1 MPSRKAALVTGG
13 ATGIGRSA
21 VLALARAGFDVAVNY
36 SSSETAARET
46 AAEAEKLGAR
56 TLLVR
61 CDVSDETGVRAMLR
75 AVEEKFQRLDVLVNN
90 AGTTASWKPKD
101 LETLSLEEWDRVF
114 AVNVRGLFQVT
125 RAAVPLLRKGEK
137 PCVVNTA
144 SIVGLRP
151 GPQPLPYAAS
161 KAAVVNL
168 TKTLAWNL
176 GPEIRVNAVAPGW
189 MEGDWMKR
197 MLKDKYDDL
206 MGKRAKATPLK
217 RVVTA
222 DDVAETMM
230 SLIQSNRFVTGE
242 VVVID
247 GGFTGFDLTCCR
259 AWCRSRRN
267 SRSATARRDTGRTS
281 RSPKNFP
288 PCFGRFQDRIALVDG
303 ERRYTYGEID
313 ELSDNLALNLLELG
327 LKPLDRV
334 VPTLPNIAEFVLL
347 YFALQKIGAIPIA
360 ALVDAPLRR
369 NQPVRAA
376 LGATACVY
384 PERQGDFAFEPMIR
398 RVQAEN
404 PHARASAF
412 RSPRL
417 QAPASSHE
425 AAPAAERAE
434 EDPRSIRPTRASSSF
449 RAAPPASRS

>member
-1 MPSRKAALVTGG
+1 LPSRKAALVTGG

-46 AAEAEKLGAR
+46 AASAEKLGAG

-75 AVEEKFQRLDVLVNN
+75 AVEQKFQKLDVLVNN
-90 AGTTASWKPKD
+90 AGTTASWKPRD

-125 RAAVPLLRKGEK
+125 RAALPLLRKGEN
-137 PCVVNTA
+137 PSIINTA

-197 MLKDKYDDL
+197 MLKDKYGEL
-206 MGKRAKATPLK
+206 MEKRAKATPLK

-222 DDVAETMM
+222 EDVAETMM
-230 SLIQSNRFVTGE
+230 GLILSNRFVTGE
-242 VVVID
+242 VIVID
-247 GGFTGFDLTCCR
+247 GGFT
-259 AWCRSRRN
+259 
-267 SRSATARRDTGRTS
+267 
-281 RSPKNFP
+281 
-288 PCFGRFQDRIALVDG
+288 
-303 ERRYTYGEID
+303 
-313 ELSDNLALNLLELG
+313 
-327 LKPLDRV
+327 
-334 VPTLPNIAEFVLL
+334 
-347 YFALQKIGAIPIA
+347 
-360 ALVDAPLRR
+360 
-369 NQPVRAA
+369 
-376 LGATACVY
+376 
-384 PERQGDFAFEPMIR
+384 
-398 RVQAEN
+398 
-404 PHARASAF
+404 AS
-412 RSPRL
+412 
-417 QAPASSHE
+417 
-425 AAPAAERAE
+425 
-434 EDPRSIRPTRASSSF
+434 T
-449 RAAPPASRS
+449 